1 VKLRGKFRDPL
12 EIRTR
17 KSEKTQVGFF
27 KLKKEFG
34 KLKMHIRVVQRWMR
48 VDSKKKA
55 PFNTLDFKMD
65 IFLVVSWSNVM
76 KVRILEIKKENR

>member
-1 VKLRGKFRDPL
+1 
-12 EIRTR
+12 
-17 KSEKTQVGFF
+17 
-27 KLKKEFG
+27 
-34 KLKMHIRVVQRWMR
+34 MHIRVVQRWMR
-48 VDSKKKA
+48 VDSKKKT